1 MGNADP
7 FVSVIIPT
15 YNRANFIKR
24 AIDSVLI
31 QNYEN
36 IEIIVVDDAS
46 TDNTES
52 VVKGIKDSRII
63 YVKNDRNLGVSAS
76 RNKAIGM
83 AKGEVIA
90 FLDSDDY
97 WLENKLKKQV
107 AKLFSGRDIGL
118 VYTGERFID
127 DRGKILREEIPRYS
141 GYIYDVLLAKNFISP
156 SSSIVR
162 KDVLDDV
169 GLFLED
175 LDYREDHELWLRIS
189 KKYKIDYVPEILT
202 VRYIH
207 SGGRLSDSVERKIRA
222 FYRILDLYSD
232 EFDRKPKAFSRQ
244 LYEIGKLYL
253 KIGNKKEARRQ
264 FIRSFLKY
272 PNWNALSKFLKCLF

>member
-1 MGNADP
+1 MKRANP
-7 FVSVIIPT
+7 LVSVIIPT
-15 YNRANFIKR
+15 YNRANFIRR
-24 AIDSVLI
+24 AIDSVFI
-31 QNYEN
+31 QDYEN
-36 IEIIVVDDAS
+36 VEIIVVDDAS

-52 VVKGIKDSRII
+52 IVRDIKDDRIVYI
-63 YVKNDRNLGVSAS
+63 KNERNLGVSAS
-76 RNKAIGM
+76 RNRAIGISR
-83 AKGEVIA
+83 GEVIA

-97 WLENKLKKQV
+97 WLEGKLKKQL
-107 AKLFSGRDIGL
+107 AKLLGDRDIGL

-127 DRGKILREEIPRYS
+127 DRGIILRDEIPRYS

-162 KDVLDDV
+162 RDVLDDV

-222 FYRILDLYSD
+222 FYKILDLYRD
-232 EFDRKPKAFSRQ
+232 EFNKKPKAFSRQ
-244 LYEIGKLYL
+244 LYEVGKLYL
-253 KIGNKKEARRQ
+253 KIGNKEEAKKQ
-264 FIRSFLKY
+264 FIKSFIKY
-272 PNWNALSKFLKCLF
+272 PNFNALLKFLKCFF